1 MNKESPIFTQTY
13 DLLRWLLP
21 LVGQLPR
28 EHRSGLARR
37 LPDVAFE
44 LQRLLIQAAKAEH
57 ATTQLRAA
65 DASLAEL
72 RTLLRLTRDLG
83 AISFGQYE
91 EGVRRSGELVAYLVV
106 GCAEL
111 RSCLRPPGFEIGGS
125 TDPSQGGAVDRRL
138 P

>member
-1 MNKESPIFTQTY
+1 MSKESPIFTQTY

-21 LVGQLPR
+21 LAGQFPR

-44 LQRLLIQAAKAEH
+44 LQRLLIEAAKAEDGS
-57 ATTQLRAA
+57 AALRAA
-65 DASLAEL
+65 DAALAEL

-91 EGVRRSGELVAYLVV
+91 EGVRRSGEIGRLL
-106 GCAEL
+106 GGWL
-111 RSCLRPPGFEIGGS
+111 RRIEALSPASGP
-125 TDPSQGGAVDRRL
+125 
-138 P
+138 

>member
-1 MNKESPIFTQTY
+1 MSRESPIFTQTY

-21 LVGQLPR
+21 LAGQLPR

-44 LQRLLIQAAKAEH
+44 LQRRLIEAAKAEDGTADLH
-57 ATTQLRAA
+57 AA
-65 DASLAEL
+65 DAALAEL

-91 EGVRRSGELVAYLVV
+91 EGVRRS
-106 GCAEL
+106 
-111 RSCLRPPGFEIGGS
+111 SEIGRLL
-125 TDPSQGGAVDRRL
+125 GGWLRRMKGL
-138 P
+138 SLASGP

>member
-91 EGVRRSGELVAYLVV
+91 EGVRRSGEIGRLL
-106 GCAEL
+106 GGWL
-111 RSCLRPPGFEIGGS
+111 RRIEKLSPASGL
-125 TDPSQGGAVDRRL
+125 
-138 P
+138 